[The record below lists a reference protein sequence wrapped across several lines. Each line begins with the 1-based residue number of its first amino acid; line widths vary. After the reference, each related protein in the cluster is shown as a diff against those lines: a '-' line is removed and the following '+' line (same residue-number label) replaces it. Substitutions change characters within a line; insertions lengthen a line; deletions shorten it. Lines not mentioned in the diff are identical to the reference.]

1 MLGCGP
7 VGYHLLEREPHFLVV
22 DPSGEAVQKG
32 YTSIQG
38 DLLDKEVLIAARVAQ
53 ADVIVI
59 LENIPDVLPLVRSLN
74 ETAFVVVK
82 GDTILSEQVEGADR
96 IIPSS
101 WCMAEECIHHVKT
114 YEKHKKKEA
123 LESVL
128 CSGESMAI
136 IMHDNPDPDCISSA
150 LALQL
155 IAEKIGV
162 QSDLFHGGQIGYS
175 ENRILVETLDLTLIN
190 PSSDNLPDFD
200 SYDLTAF
207 VDHSPWD
214 YTSIARSVTP
224 DIVIDHHIP
233 PAFNATFT
241 DVREDAGST
250 STILLEYLQLFGM
263 DISSKL
269 ATALF
274 YGLLVDTNNLRRG
287 VSESD
292 IEALRIL
299 RGKIDP
305 ELLSRIERAGFMRGM
320 RKSHEDTDFLEVL
333 GEAVK
338 NMEVVENVAF
348 SFVGTVKYRDAVSRA
363 ADFLLKMEH
372 IDVVLVYGIVGDLL
386 YVSARSWEGQ
396 LHIGQLMKHAF
407 KGMGKAGGHPLIG
420 GASIP
425 LDNLPSS
432 FEEEIKRRVLAV
444 LSSYS

>member
-7 VGYHLLEREPHFLVV
+7 IGYNLLEREPHFLVV
-22 DPSGEAVQKG
+22 DPSGEALKKG
-32 YTSIQG
+32 YNSIKG
-38 DLLDKEVLIAARVAQ
+38 DPGDKEVLITAGVAQ
-53 ADVIVI
+53 ATIIVI
-59 LENIPDVLPLVRSLN
+59 LENSSALVPLVRSLN
-74 ETAFVVVK
+74 EDAFVVARK
-82 GDTILSEQVEGADR
+82 DSQEPLEGADA

-101 WCMAEECIHHVKT
+101 MSMAEDCLRHMKA
-114 YEKHKKKEA
+114 YEKYEKKEA

-128 CSGESMAI
+128 KSGKTMAI

-150 LALQL
+150 LSLQL
-155 IAEKIGV
+155 IAQKTGV
-162 QSDLFHGGQIGYS
+162 HSDLYHGGQIGYS
-175 ENRILVETLDLTLIN
+175 ENRILVEILDLTLIN
-190 PSSDNLPDFD
+190 PRSGKKSDFT
-200 SYDLTAF
+200 SYDITAF

-214 YTSIARSVTP
+214 YTSIARDVTP

-233 PAFNATFT
+233 APFHARFT

-250 STILLEYLQLFGM
+250 STILLEYLQLFDI

-287 VSESD
+287 ISEAD

-299 RGKIDP
+299 RNKIDP
-305 ELLSRIERAGFMRGM
+305 ELLSRIERVGFMKGM

-333 GEAVK
+333 AEAVK
-338 NMEVVENVAF
+338 NMEVVETVAF
-348 SFVGTVKYRDAVSRA
+348 SYVGTVKYRDAVSRA

-372 IDVVLVYGIVGDLL
+372 IDVVLVYGIVGEVL
-386 YVSARSWEGQ
+386 YVSARSWDGQ
-396 LHIGQLMKHAF
+396 LHIGQLMKSAF

-420 GASIP
+420 GATIP
-425 LDNLPSS
+425 LKNLPEN
-432 FEEEIKRRVLAV
+432 FEKEIKKRVLHA